1 MLRRHANRWVGW
13 RAVRLATTATTAAT
27 RTWNAYRDWV
37 AMNEMAKREMTQ
49 SQESSQPAIL
59 LKKID
64 RPVGEQLEMPVYL
77 QPGESTATTLFY
89 RQDHGAVE
97 LEGEDYQVYMNSKR
111 KWEKDQQMRACSMCG
126 EKRDLGVALEV
137 YACLLE

>member
-1 MLRRHANRWVGW
+1 
-13 RAVRLATTATTAAT
+13 
-27 RTWNAYRDWV
+27 
-37 AMNEMAKREMTQ
+37 
-49 SQESSQPAIL
+49 
-59 LKKID
+59 
-64 RPVGEQLEMPVYL
+64 MPVYL